1 MLWDTKF
8 YAKWLEGSSRKCSV
22 MDVQVVMESQSN
34 DRYSEGEEEG
44 PQSQPLNSYVTLGN
58 FI

>member
-1 MLWDTKF
+1 
-8 YAKWLEGSSRKCSV
+8 